1 MKKRIVLTA
10 ALILLCGCSD
20 AETENGTETLNA
32 TSISTSVTA
41 ETEDDIEEDYDY
53 VIENGEAHIFKYRG
67 SENDVVIPE
76 SLDGSPVTYVSRRAF
91 AGKTVVSLTLPETV
105 KSIENFMINNTLE
118 RIDLPSGITELSADC
133 FRDCMALREVNI
145 ADGGKYKSVNGAV
158 YTADGKELI
167 FMPRYSDEKKLV
179 IPDGVERIGDRA
191 CESCKI
197 TELVCPNSLK
207 EIGKYAFAYAD
218 LRIVSLND
226 GLDAVD
232 DYAFTNF
239 SGEGIKEL
247 YLPDSVKTVGTYFV
261 NPEVAV
267 DAKEEAEGL
276 SYLDDLDDVT
286 YRNETLL
293 QAAMRKGVKGQK
305 NFIKNNNFGDHEI
318 KFRIIFTDING
329 DDFPEMLSYP
339 YGMGCK
345 SFDVYYYSV
354 ETDSWLR
361 SGSFDSDE
369 GLCYYTA
376 IYRDRKN
383 DSCFQLQLA
392 EGDYTIAEYAV
403 KTMWN
408 ESGMFKE
415 YVGYSSLFFP
425 VGHYGS
431 DGFVSYYRIG
441 DRFETV
447 VYSPEEF
454 NSQKPWI
461 DFRNMA
467 EEYFSDCELL
477 SEIDIADYFDM
488 LSSTDDMVI
497 YDGEFADE
505 PNVTQKQEY
514 DLTRPERKVIGEI
527 GEQTI
532 YEDDTALYIY
542 DEELSYDD
550 FRLLS
555 QLPGLTALDIKKE
568 GCVDLSG
575 IELLKGLKCL
585 NLYCDEYINTQC
597 LSQLSELEWFM
608 VNAVPDMSFI
618 SDMDSVRVLEI
629 YNTDDMPEDIFTPA
643 YDMKG
648 LEYLIVSMWNDNM
661 TEEQEKNFM
670 NKRPDVKLCFY
681 KIG

>member
-118 RIDLPSGITELSADC
+118 RIDLSSGITELSADC
-133 FRDCMALREVNI
+133 FRDCMALHEVNI

-267 DAKEEAEGL
+267 DAKAEAEGL
-276 SYLDDLDDVT
+276 AYLDDLDDVT

-293 QAAMRKGVKGQK
+293 QAVK
-305 NFIKNNNFGDHEI
+305 
-318 KFRIIFTDING
+318 
-329 DDFPEMLSYP
+329 
-339 YGMGCK
+339 
-345 SFDVYYYSV
+345 
-354 ETDSWLR
+354 
-361 SGSFDSDE
+361 
-369 GLCYYTA
+369 
-376 IYRDRKN
+376 
-383 DSCFQLQLA
+383 
-392 EGDYTIAEYAV
+392 
-403 KTMWN
+403 
-408 ESGMFKE
+408 
-415 YVGYSSLFFP
+415 
-425 VGHYGS
+425 
-431 DGFVSYYRIG
+431 
-441 DRFETV
+441 
-447 VYSPEEF
+447 
-454 NSQKPWI
+454 
-461 DFRNMA
+461 
-467 EEYFSDCELL
+467 
-477 SEIDIADYFDM
+477 
-488 LSSTDDMVI
+488 
-497 YDGEFADE
+497 
-505 PNVTQKQEY
+505 
-514 DLTRPERKVIGEI
+514 
-527 GEQTI
+527 
-532 YEDDTALYIY
+532 
-542 DEELSYDD
+542 
-550 FRLLS
+550 
-555 QLPGLTALDIKKE
+555 
-568 GCVDLSG
+568 
-575 IELLKGLKCL
+575 
-585 NLYCDEYINTQC
+585 
-597 LSQLSELEWFM
+597 
-608 VNAVPDMSFI
+608 
-618 SDMDSVRVLEI
+618 
-629 YNTDDMPEDIFTPA
+629 
-643 YDMKG
+643 
-648 LEYLIVSMWNDNM
+648 
-661 TEEQEKNFM
+661 
-670 NKRPDVKLCFY
+670 
-681 KIG
+681 

>member
-1 MKKRIVLTA
+1 MKKRIIIAAVLVM
-10 ALILLCGCSD
+10 LCGCSD

-118 RIDLPSGITELSADC
+118 RIDLSSGITELSADC

-267 DAKEEAEGL
+267 DAKAEAEGL
-276 SYLDDLDDVT
+276 AYLDDLDDVT
-286 YRNETLL
+286 YRDDTLL
-293 QAAMRKGVKGQK
+293 QHAIRKALQMVKVNKQYWY
-305 NFIKNNNFGDHEI
+305 
-318 KFRIIFTDING
+318 RIVFVDISG
-329 DDFPEMLSYP
+329 DDFPEMVYYP
-339 YGMGCK
+339 QGVASLYF
-345 SFDVYYYSV
+345 SIYYYSADS
-354 ETDSWLR
+354 DSWCQYNVADM
-361 SGSFDSDE
+361 GDE
-369 GLCYYTA
+369 LCYYSA
-376 IYRDRKN
+376 LYRDK
-383 DSCFQLQLA
+383 DGVCFNVML
-392 EGDYTIAEYAV
+392 EESTYTMSEYAQII
-403 KTMWN
+403 WD
-408 ESGMFKE
+408 ESGELSE
-415 YVGYSSLFFP
+415 YIGESSFFYPTEYYSDSGA
-425 VGHYGS
+425 VT
-431 DGFVSYYRIG
+431 YYHIG
-441 DRFETV
+441 GRFETK
-447 VYSPEEF
+447 VYSYEELF
-454 NSQKPWI
+454 STKRFA
-461 DFRNMA
+461 DFRNMTK
-467 EEYFSDCELL
+467 EYFSDCELIK
-477 SEIDIADYFDM
+477 EIDFISFLDR
-488 LSSTDDMVI
+488 LKETDDRAI
-497 YDGEFADE
+497 YIGEFAAE
-505 PNVTQKQEY
+505 PQSSPKSSEY
-514 DLTRPERKVIGEI
+514 DITQPERRAIGQI
-527 GEQTI
+527 GGHTL
-532 YEDDTALYIY
+532 YEDTSELYI
-542 DEELSYDD
+542 DSKDLSYEN
-550 FRLLS
+550 FQLVS
-555 QLPGLTALDIKKE
+555 QLPKLTILHISGYEAA
-568 GCVDLSG
+568 DLSG
-575 IELLKGLKCL
+575 IELLQGLKA
-585 NLYCDEYINTQC
+585 LY
-597 LSQLSELEWFM
+597 LSGSYVNADSLLKLKDLEWLIM
-608 VNAVPDMSFI
+608 NGMSDISFI
-618 SDMDSVRVLEI
+618 SGMDSVRVLEI
-629 YNTDDMPEDIFTPA
+629 YDAADKPADYFSPA

-648 LEYLIVSMWNDNM
+648 LEYLLVSCFELTM
-661 TEEQEKNFM
+661 TDEQEADFRTH
-670 NKRPDVKLCFY
+670 RPDVGICFY
-681 KIG
+681 KVG